1 MRKTAQRVDKTCVL
15 CGAQMVRVHY
25 NAKYCESC
33 RRTMR
38 NSTKA
43 RWAEITAG
51 HSPADRRKGPTLR
64 QIVRQAAAE
73 GLSYGQYCVR
83 HGLYN

>member
-1 MRKTAQRVDKTCVL
+1 MR
-15 CGAQMVRVHY
+15 
-25 NAKYCESC
+25 SF
-33 RRTMR
+33 
-38 NSTKA
+38 TKA
-43 RWAEITAG
+43 ARAEITAG
-51 HSPADRRKGPTLR
+51 RSPADRRKGMTLR